1 MSSRSLFLRCGEA
14 LGVKSEAESQN
25 PLCTVFDLTPHLIKG
40 LLVACCFPLLL
51 WGCAE
56 LQVPP
61 PELESAA
68 HPQAGIGTDGSFK
81 LAGRI
86 GVTHNGE
93 SFSGS
98 LRWSHG
104 AGEDDIF
111 ILSPLGQGVAR
122 IVSNSAGASMETAEG
137 RSFRAADVENL
148 TEEVLGWRLPARG
161 LQYWVMGRAAPGSA
175 VESELDENNRLGTL
189 RQDGWRVDYLGYR
202 MVQGTLLPAK
212 LEVALDERLRVR
224 LVIDDWVLP

>member
-1 MSSRSLFLRCGEA
+1 MPNLRFLGLF
-14 LGVKSEAESQN
+14 VVS
-25 PLCTVFDLTPHLIKG
+25 V
-40 LLVACCFPLLL
+40 LL

-56 LQVPP
+56 LPVPP

-68 HPQAGIGTDGSFK
+68 RPRADIAADGLFR

-86 GVTHNGE
+86 GVSHNGE

-98 LRWSHG
+98 LRWSHA
-104 AGEDDIF
+104 AGEDEIF

-122 IVSNSAGASMETAEG
+122 IVSNSAGASLETAEG
-137 RSFRAADVENL
+137 RGYRAADVESL

-161 LQYWVMGRAAPGSA
+161 LQYWVMGRPAPDGAAEG
-175 VESELDENNRLGTL
+175 ELDENMQLRTL
-189 RQDGWRVDYLGYR
+189 RQDGWRIDYLGYR

>member
-1 MSSRSLFLRCGEA
+1 M
-14 LGVKSEAESQN
+14 
-25 PLCTVFDLTPHLIKG
+25 
-40 LLVACCFPLLL
+40 LL

-56 LQVPP
+56 LPVPP

-68 HPQAGIGTDGSFK
+68 RPQADSSADGLFR

-86 GVTHNGE
+86 AVSHNGE

-98 LRWSHG
+98 LRWSH
-104 AGEDDIF
+104 ATGEDEIF

-122 IVSNSAGASMETAEG
+122 ILSNSAGASLETAEG
-137 RSFRAADVENL
+137 RTYRAADVESL

-161 LQYWVMGRAAPGSA
+161 LQYWVMGRPAPDGTA
-175 VESELDENNRLGTL
+175 ETELDDNHQLRTL

-202 MVQGTLLPAK
+202 MVQGALLPAK
-212 LEVALDERLRVR
+212 LEAALDDRLRLR

>member
-1 MSSRSLFLRCGEA
+1 MTNLR
-14 LGVKSEAESQN
+14 
-25 PLCTVFDLTPHLIKG
+25 FIG
-40 LLVACCFPLLL
+40 LLAAGCFSMLL

-56 LQVPP
+56 LPVPP
-61 PELESAA
+61 QELESAP
-68 HPQAGIGTDGSFK
+68 HPQANIGADGLFR

-86 GVTHNGE
+86 GVSHNGE

-104 AGEDDIF
+104 AGEDEIF
-111 ILSPLGQGVAR
+111 ILNPLGQGVAR
-122 IVSNSAGASMETAEG
+122 ILSNSAGASLETAEG
-137 RSFRAADVENL
+137 RSYRALDVESL

-161 LQYWVMGRAAPGSA
+161 LQYWVMGRPAPDGVA
-175 VESELDENNRLGTL
+175 ESELDDNHQLRTL

-202 MVQGTLLPAK
+202 MVQGTSLPAK
-212 LEVALDERLRVR
+212 LEVALDEGLRVR

>member
-1 MSSRSLFLRCGEA
+1 MR
-14 LGVKSEAESQN
+14 VEAENQN
-25 PLCTVFDLTPHLIKG
+25 PRRRVFDLTPHPSPLTLRG
-40 LLVACCFPLLL
+40 LFVVCCFPVLL

-56 LQVPP
+56 LPVPP
-61 PELESAA
+61 PEFESTAR
-68 HPQAGIGTDGSFK
+68 PQADINADGLFR

-86 GVTHNGE
+86 GVAHNGE

-98 LRWSHG
+98 LRWNHG
-104 AGEDDIF
+104 AGEDEIF

-122 IVSNSAGASMETAEG
+122 ILSNSTGASLETAEG
-137 RSFRAADVENL
+137 RSYRAADVESL

-161 LQYWVMGRAAPGSA
+161 LQYWVMGRTAPDGVA
-175 VESELDENNRLGTL
+175 ERELDENLQLRTL
-189 RQDGWRVDYLGYR
+189 RQDGWRIDYRGYR

-212 LEVALDERLRVR
+212 LEVTLDERLRVR

>member
-1 MSSRSLFLRCGEA
+1 M
-14 LGVKSEAESQN
+14 
-25 PLCTVFDLTPHLIKG
+25 
-40 LLVACCFPLLL
+40 LL
-51 WGCAE
+51 WGCAA
-56 LQVPP
+56 LPVPP
-61 PELESAA
+61 LELESAA
-68 HPQAGIGTDGSFK
+68 RPQSSSGAEGLFRLS
-81 LAGRI
+81 GRI
-86 GVTHNGE
+86 AVSHNGE

-98 LRWSHG
+98 LRWSH
-104 AGEDDIF
+104 AAEEDEIF

-122 IVSNSAGASMETAEG
+122 IVNNSAGASLETADG
-137 RSFRAADVENL
+137 QSYRAADVESL

-161 LQYWVMGRAAPGSA
+161 LQYWVMGRSAPDSVA
-175 VESELDENNRLGTL
+175 ESELDDKRQLRAL

>member
-1 MSSRSLFLRCGEA
+1 M
-14 LGVKSEAESQN
+14 
-25 PLCTVFDLTPHLIKG
+25 
-40 LLVACCFPLLL
+40 LL

-56 LQVPP
+56 LPVPP

-68 HPQAGIGTDGSFK
+68 RPKADSGADGLFR

-86 GVTHNGE
+86 AVSHNGE

-98 LRWSHG
+98 LRWSHA
-104 AGEDDIF
+104 AGEDEIF

-122 IVSNSAGASMETAEG
+122 IVSNSAGASLETAEG
-137 RSFRAADVENL
+137 RGYRASDVESL

-161 LQYWVMGRAAPGSA
+161 LQYWVMGRPAPDGV
-175 VESELDENNRLGTL
+175 VEGEMDDNLHFRTL

-202 MVQGTLLPAK
+202 LVQGTLLPAK
-212 LEVALDERLRVR
+212 LEVALGERLRVR

>member
-1 MSSRSLFLRCGEA
+1 MKGKVKTRAVGGLTLR
-14 LGVKSEAESQN
+14 
-25 PLCTVFDLTPHLIKG
+25 LTPHPSPLTLLFRG
-40 LLVACCFPLLL
+40 LLVALCSSVLL

-56 LQVPP
+56 LPVPP

-68 HPQAGIGTDGSFK
+68 RPQAGIGADGLFR

-86 GVTHNGE
+86 GVSHNGE

-104 AGEDDIF
+104 AGEDEIF

-122 IVSNSAGASMETAEG
+122 IVSNSAGASLETAEG
-137 RSFRAADVENL
+137 RSYQASDVESL

-161 LQYWVMGRAAPGSA
+161 LQYWVMGRPAPDGVA
-175 VESELDENNRLGTL
+175 ESELDDNHQLRTL

-202 MVQGTLLPAK
+202 TVQGTLLPAK
-212 LEVALDERLRVR
+212 LEITLDERLRVR

>member
-1 MSSRSLFLRCGEA
+1 MGKVKNGTVGVLTFPIAHRSS
-14 LGVKSEAESQN
+14 
-25 PLCTVFDLTPHLIKG
+25 PITV
-40 LLVACCFPLLL
+40 LLLACCFSVSL

-56 LQVPP
+56 LPVPP
-61 PELESAA
+61 LERESAS
-68 HPQAGIGTDGSFK
+68 HSQADIGADGLFR

-86 GVTHNGE
+86 GVSHNGE

-104 AGEDDIF
+104 AREDEIF

-122 IVSNSAGASMETAEG
+122 ILSNSAGASLETAEG
-137 RSFRAADVENL
+137 RDYRAADVESL

-161 LQYWVMGRAAPGSA
+161 LKYWVMGRPAPDGVA
-175 VESELDENNRLGTL
+175 ESELDDNNQLRTL

-202 MVQGTLLPAK
+202 MVQGALLPAK
-212 LEVALDERLRVR
+212 LEVALGERLRVR

>member
-1 MSSRSLFLRCGEA
+1 
-14 LGVKSEAESQN
+14 
-25 PLCTVFDLTPHLIKG
+25 
-40 LLVACCFPLLL
+40 LLL

-56 LQVPP
+56 LPVPP
-61 PELESAA
+61 PELESASRPLA
-68 HPQAGIGTDGSFK
+68 DIRADGLFR

-86 GVTHNGE
+86 GVSHDGE

-104 AGEDDIF
+104 AGDDEIF

-122 IVSNSAGASMETAEG
+122 IASNSAGASLETAEG
-137 RSFRAADVENL
+137 KGYRAADVESL

-161 LQYWVMGRAAPGSA
+161 LQYWVMGRPAPGSA
-175 VESELDENNRLGTL
+175 AEGEMDGNLQLRTL
-189 RQDGWRVDYLGYR
+189 RQDGWRIDYLGYR
-202 MVQGTLLPAK
+202 AVQGILLPSK
-212 LEVALDERLRVR
+212 LEVTLDERLRVK

>member
-1 MSSRSLFLRCGEA
+1 MGGGRRVTGD
-14 LGVKSEAESQN
+14 ESQK
-25 PLCTVFDLTPHLIKG
+25 PHRTVFDLTRHPSPISPFFRG
-40 LLVACCFPLLL
+40 LFVACCFPLLL

-56 LQVPP
+56 LPVPP
-61 PELESAA
+61 PELESTAR
-68 HPQAGIGTDGSFK
+68 PQADIGAEGLFR

-86 GVTHNGE
+86 AVSHNGE

-98 LRWSHG
+98 LRWNH
-104 AGEDDIF
+104 AAEEDEIF

-122 IVSNSAGASMETAEG
+122 IVSNSAGASLETAEG
-137 RSFRAADVENL
+137 QGYRAADVESL

-161 LQYWVMGRAAPGSA
+161 LQYWVMGRPAPGSA
-175 VESELDENNRLGTL
+175 AEGEMNEDMQLSTL
-189 RQDGWRVDYLGYR
+189 RQDGWRVEYLGYR